1 MLLAHEIEAARRE
14 RRLLIC
20 RTIIAVFLPISSKG
34 RVHLQGTRIPRYW
47 RSMRKDLS
55 INSAS
60 SRNARAI
67 TSSLVTERTS
77 SEERLGSYQL

>member
-34 RVHLQGTRIPRYW
+34 RVHLQGTRIPRLLPLYAE
-47 RSMRKDLS
+47 SPEHQFGFLKECPG
-55 INSAS
+55 N
-60 SRNARAI
+60 
-67 TSSLVTERTS
+67 
-77 SEERLGSYQL
+77 QLIPGH